1 MAKQNIFDNQI
12 FFDGYKKI
20 RENQASAN
28 IVFEMPALYSLLPDL
43 SGKHI
48 LDLGCGFGEHCMDYI
63 RKGAERIV
71 GIDISEKMLEVAK
84 KENIDPKIS
93 YLLMPMEDIDSI
105 DEKFDIVISSLAIHY
120 VEDFKGVLAKI
131 HNLLNDG
138 GIFVFSQEHPMNTCF
153 SEGDRWTRDENGRKL
168 HANISNYCVEKEW
181 ESTWFVDHVKKY
193 HRMFSTVLNTLIDSG
208 FMIEKIIEPTP
219 TAEILELHPEQED
232 LLHKPD
238 FLLVRARKAQ

>member
-71 GIDISEKMLEVAK
+71 GIDISEKMLETARR
-84 KENIDPKIS
+84 ENSDPRIE
-93 YLLMPMEDIDSI
+93 YLRMPME
-105 DEKFDIVISSLAIHY
+105 
-120 VEDFKGVLAKI
+120 
-131 HNLLNDG
+131 
-138 GIFVFSQEHPMNTCF
+138 
-153 SEGDRWTRDENGRKL
+153 
-168 HANISNYCVEKEW
+168 
-181 ESTWFVDHVKKY
+181 
-193 HRMFSTVLNTLIDSG
+193 
-208 FMIEKIIEPTP
+208 
-219 TAEILELHPEQED
+219 EI
-232 LLHKPD
+232 
-238 FLLVRARKAQ
+238 